1 MSVIRQPV
9 AFLMGVPVRI
19 LKGAVNV
26 LASPIVAISTL
37 ALSQFCGKGSDENKR
52 PSALALRIAVIGI
65 PGKED
70 VRKEEGRRRKS
81 NRMNGLRCSYSRYS
95 SYDNILEQV
104 AAPF

>member
-37 ALSQFCGKGSDENKR
+37 ALSQFCGKGSDENVHDDAYVR
-52 PSALALRIAVIGI
+52 CTLGLCITCVLLAL
-65 PGKED
+65 
-70 VRKEEGRRRKS
+70 
-81 NRMNGLRCSYSRYS
+81 
-95 SYDNILEQV
+95 ILG
-104 AAPF
+104 AP